1 MFLLPE
7 GFFDVAIL
15 GYFPSGKAA
24 FSVFL
29 GVATKFKCSGAILGL
44 RRTGSFKR
52 AFAPKSHER
61 IVILVATAKQERKNR
76 EGGFLDVKTPSA
88 LTLTPEPRIGAPPQ
102 LGSTFVQNHPPK

>member
-52 AFAPKSHER
+52 AFAPKSHQR